1 MSKKDVKLMERISL
15 LKKNKKGQLV
25 TFSTMP
31 SIVITMLVVVLL
43 VAIGAILLNTLRDDT
58 STVTNQS
65 AAYNITNQGLGFF
78 DNLSS
83 QFPLLGTIIILV
95 LVIVVVIAAF
105 SFRGRGA
112 GGGL

>member
-1 MSKKDVKLMERISL
+1 MNKKTQKIMERASL
-15 LKKNKKGQLV
+15 LKKSKKGQLV
-25 TFSTMP
+25 TFSSMP
-31 SIVITMLVVVLL
+31 SIAITMLVVVLL

-58 STVTNQS
+58 STVTANS
-65 AAYNITNQGLGFF
+65 IAFNVTDQGLGFF

-105 SFRGRGA
+105 SFRGRGR
-112 GGGL
+112 GGL